1 MKTRSF
7 LRLLVDGA
15 PLPLYDEV
23 LRDAVAD
30 AASPAEA
37 ENLQAEHTLALH
49 LRDTLEKQRARH
61 EQQRALVECAKEL
74 AEDRSDPD
82 AILTLIV
89 GQAQRLLGCDM
100 AYLSLNDDEGG
111 ATCMRVMVGATSSAW
126 KDVRIPFGTGVGGR
140 VAATGTPFST
150 PDYFKDE
157 RLTHDPA
164 VDASVKAERQ
174 VSIVGVPLRNSAVI
188 GVLFASNRTAGP
200 FSHDA
205 IALLGS
211 FAALAT
217 SAIEQARSRHDR
229 EQTLEA
235 LRHTNQTLRRRT
247 AEQERAVAVHDQ
259 SMDIVL
265 RGGGVQEV
273 VTAAGERLG
282 GALAIFD
289 EFETPVAWTPGTSEE
304 VLKAMSA
311 AAAGSAGGVHD
322 GTYWVTGLV
331 AGTETLGTLAWAP
344 PTTPGQVGD
353 PDRRLLERAAVV
365 ASLLQLF
372 RRNLAAAEARVRGE
386 LLDDLLTPNPRTYS
400 SLAERALR
408 IGYQPH
414 KRHAVVVAHI
424 RAENRQSLA
433 SVASDLA
440 AARGGLSTVRDDRAV
455 LVIPSDD
462 PSLTGRRTARSMTK
476 RLGAPVTVGAA
487 GPVDDPADL
496 PAAYREALACAH
508 ALLRLDRAGTVATA
522 TDLGYTGLLLG
533 DSASA
538 VAFVARTL
546 GPVMQHDEERS
557 TMLMETLDTYFT
569 TGQSL
574 VASAKRLHIHPNT
587 VTQRLDRVKRLLGV
601 DWNSPDHTLEVQLAL
616 RLHRLSRELE
626 D

>member
-1 MKTRSF
+1 MNRRSF

-15 PLPLYDEV
+15 PLPHYDEI
-23 LRDAVAD
+23 LHAAVAD
-30 AASPAEA
+30 AASPAEIA
-37 ENLQAEHTLALH
+37 DLQAEHTLALQ
-49 LRDTLEKQRARH
+49 LRDTLEKRHARH

-74 AEDRSDPD
+74 AEDHGDPGTV
-82 AILTLIV
+82 LNLIV
-89 GQAQRLLGCDM
+89 SQAQRLLGCDM
-100 AYLSLNDDEGG
+100 AYLSLNEGQ

-126 KDVRIPFGTGVGGR
+126 RDVRIPFGTGIGGR
-140 VAATGTPFST
+140 VAVTGTPFST
-150 PDYFKDE
+150 PDYFSDE

-174 VSIVGVPLRNSAVI
+174 VSIVGVPLRNSTVI
-188 GVLFASNRTAGP
+188 GVLFASNRTPGP

-217 SAIEQARSRHDR
+217 SAIDQAQQRADTD
-229 EQTLEA
+229 QA
-235 LRHTNQTLRRRT
+235 LMALGKANETLRERT
-247 AEQERAVAVHDQ
+247 VDAERAVAAHDQ

-273 VTAAGERLG
+273 VTAAGDQLG
-282 GALAIFD
+282 GVLAIFD
-289 EFETPVAWTPGTSEE
+289 EFGAPVAWTPGAPGE
-304 VLKAMSA
+304 VLKAM
-311 AAAGSAGGVHD
+311 AAGVPE
-322 GTYWVTGLV
+322 GTYRATDLV
-331 AGTETLGTLAWAP
+331 AGTENLGTLVWAP
-344 PTTPGQVGD
+344 PVQAAEAGD
-353 PDRRLLERAAVV
+353 LDRRLLDRAAVV

-372 RRNLAAAEARVRGE
+372 GRNLAAAEARVRGE

-408 IGYQPH
+408 IGYQPQ

-424 RAENRQSLA
+424 RAENRRSLA

-440 AARGGLSTVRDDRAV
+440 AARDGLSTVRDGQAV

-462 PSLTGRRTARSMTK
+462 PSLTARGVSRSMTK
-476 RLGAPVTVGAA
+476 RLGSPVTVGAA

-496 PAAYREALACAH
+496 PGAYAEALACAN
-508 ALLRLDRAGTVATA
+508 ALLRLDRAGAAATA
-522 TDLGYTGLLLG
+522 ADLGYAGLLLG
-533 DSASA
+533 DGASA
-538 VAFVARTL
+538 GRYVERTL
-546 GPVMQHDEERS
+546 GPVIQHDEQRS
-557 TMLMETLDTYFT
+557 TMLMETLETYFA

-601 DWNSPDHTLEVQLAL
+601 DWNGADHTLEVQLAL
-616 RLHRLSRELE
+616 RLHRLSRDL
-626 D
+626 DA